1 MRVEKSIKKSALH
14 YLLFAGVGTI
24 WACAG
29 GGSVSVVQQD
39 VKVLENRLSAVQKEQ
54 AKLRGELE
62 KLQEQLKSSQKSNA
76 DLFLKLEK
84 TTRQVQFLQDL
95 LDDSKSGGVNGSRKT
110 SESNGGEGESVGKTP
125 SGPKQ
130 VFDAAYQDFVKG
142 QDKIAAAGFK
152 RFLALE
158 PNGASSDDAVFWLGE
173 IDFSQ
178 QRYYD
183 AIEQF
188 KTLLVNYPEADKAPS
203 AMLKIGNAYLAAG
216 QKEKSADWLT
226 RLTQRFPF
234 SAEAALA
241 KAKLKGL
248 QR

>member
-1 MRVEKSIKKSALH
+1 M
-14 YLLFAGVGTI
+14 
-24 WACAG
+24 
-29 GGSVSVVQQD
+29 
-39 VKVLENRLSAVQKEQ
+39 
-54 AKLRGELE
+54 
-62 KLQEQLKSSQKSNA
+62 
-76 DLFLKLEK
+76 
-84 TTRQVQFLQDL
+84 
-95 LDDSKSGGVNGSRKT
+95 
-110 SESNGGEGESVGKTP
+110 
-125 SGPKQ
+125 
-130 VFDAAYQDFVKG
+130 
-142 QDKIAAAGFK
+142 
-152 RFLALE
+152 E